1 MVPGTSST
9 LVPVP
14 SWCPWPPPAA
24 PPSASTA
31 RPVPSASWGLPR
43 PPDEPWD
50 EPAPSELWLPAWP
63 PSPRPTPLAWP
74 WPGLYGVSPTAPA
87 PRPTTWPPLY
97 PPWPPW
103 PPTPSGTTAS
113 PPWGPSPTPAPEPLS
128 DPPWGLPGRWKR
140 RAPRPAVAATR
151 PPGFGCF
158 CLRPG
163 GLGRPGGS
171 RPRAGPLLVSLAAS
185 CGTPECLHSAARALR
200 ILGAAPAPR
209 RALGRAGAIRALAS
223 RLATLSPT
231 HPACLA
237 LARALRGLT
246 DSPGP
251 SADDVAPAL
260 PALAALA
267 AHAKRDH
274 RQPALG
280 AIANACARAPLR
292 PALGAAGAVEAVAE
306 EVKRALASPNNT
318 NGVAGATV
326 AVRALCLLC
335 REAVNRARVRAA
347 GGLGLLLRLL
357 AEPRARPWRPRVL
370 LALAA
375 FAYDQEALAALEA
388 RGLVPLLADVL
399 RARADEEEE
408 EEEEEDEE
416 EEEEE
421 EDEAAASCD
430 LPRELPGPPG
440 PGAATGSLRGLKS
453 WLLSEAVSPPPSPPP
468 PTTPLH
474 CPSPPRRRLPPMGA
488 LALPQGVGEGLLRNL
503 GAAAAAPFG
512 VGLLTHMLR
521 CGAPPA
527 RLGCATA
534 LPLLTRS
541 WLLSEA
547 VSPPPSPPP
556 PTTPLHCPSPP
567 RRRLPPM
574 GALALPQGVGEGD
587 PWLPEAP
594 ALLLLGRLAAAD
606 EPSRALATAPVVSGL
621 LRYLTG
627 VPAPAPRAARLLQRL
642 TGHPAFLGALVRAYV
657 PSLLR
662 EGLLRNLGAAAA
674 APFGVGLLTHML
686 RCGAPPAR
694 LACATALPLLT
705 RPTSPARGLLWGG
718 GAVALL
724 LSAVAQGPASP
735 YEPPPAFALYA
746 ADAISLLRGH
756 AGDTPGDTGH
766 GKDTP
771 GQADAEDLQ
780 VHGDEDTKD
789 LWGHGDTEDLWGQV
803 DRDGDSGDALE
814 ENGDLQRP
822 LDQHKDLEDPWGH
835 ADTFRDAEDTWRH
848 VDGDTTSPVDGHGD
862 IGDTPGCTNGHGD
875 PWGHANGLG
884 DADDSWGSTGSPY
897 PLSPVTLYPPPLLS
911 PVSPCPQVSPDSFSP
926 GSPCPQVSP
935 RAAKRSR
942 ASSCPQLSPDLPD
955 LHSQVAPR
963 PPKRPLLSSSPP
975 LSSDLPNSC
984 PQVSLRFS
992 NPCPQLSPSPQGSPS
1007 PLGPCPQPSPVSSS
1021 PCPQPS
1027 PCPQASPTSSSPSP
1041 PPSPAPQASPATP
1054 AVHPPVSPT
1063 CPYAQTPHDLL
1074 LLPNGGHPGVPVAR
1088 AALIQGSP
1096 VLGAMLGGAFAEAH
1110 QAAVTLGCAPRH
1122 PLLLL
1127 LHFIH
1132 GCRGGSGDGCPLL
1145 SPPVS
1150 PATAGAA
1157 VALARRYLVEGF
1169 EGVMATAVTASPA
1182 ALWALAERWA
1192 STPLANRAAQAILGG
1207 PPHNVAPRLVRV
1219 ARLARCPPR
1228 LARALMA
1235 AVAPQ
1240 GARPHLDMGEPWG
1253 GGDPLLRPPG
1263 DTNGDLRDVQE
1274 DLRDLEGDFGVPYE
1288 DLRDTQG
1295 DLDNVADPFRDP
1307 SVDSGDPL
1315 GEDDVD
1321 VEVKGPL

>member
-1 MVPGTSST
+1 MSEPLG
-9 LVPVP
+9 
-14 SWCPWPPPAA
+14 WCVEAVRAA
-24 PPSASTA
+24 A
-31 RPVPSASWGLPR
+31 
-43 PPDEPWD
+43 E
-50 EPAPSELWLPAWP
+50 
-63 PSPRPTPLAWP
+63 
-74 WPGLYGVSPTAPA
+74 PGLA
-87 PRPTTWPPLY
+87 
-97 PPWPPW
+97 
-103 PPTPSGTTAS
+103 
-113 PPWGPSPTPAPEPLS
+113 
-128 DPPWGLPGRWKR
+128 
-140 RAPRPAVAATR
+140 RALLALRTR
-151 PPGFGCF
+151 HTR
-158 CLRPG
+158 RPG
-163 GLGRPGGS
+163 GAARFRERGGLGPLLELLGPE
-171 RPRAGPLLVSLAAS
+171 RPRRTLDLALSVLGNCCTEPGCRRQARRLGGVPRLVALLSSPGPESVQNRVARTLANLALEPDGAQDVLDAGAGPLLVSLAAS

-209 RALGRAGAIRALAS
+209 RALGRAGAVRALAS
-223 RLATLSPT
+223 RLASLSPA
-231 HPACLA
+231 HPACPA
-237 LARALRGLT
+237 VARALRGLT

-306 EVKRALASPNNT
+306 EVRRALASPNI
-318 NGVAGATV
+318 AGSTV

-408 EEEEEDEE
+408 EDEEEDEE
-416 EEEEE
+416 EEDEEE

-440 PGAATGSLRGLKS
+440 AGAATGSLRGLKS
-453 WLLSEAVSPPPSPPP
+453 WLLSEAASPPPSPPSS
-468 PTTPLH
+468 TTPSH

-488 LALPQGVGEGLLRNL
+488 LALPR
-503 GAAAAAPFG
+503 
-512 VGLLTHMLR
+512 
-521 CGAPPA
+521 
-527 RLGCATA
+527 
-534 LPLLTRS
+534 
-541 WLLSEA
+541 
-547 VSPPPSPPP
+547 
-556 PTTPLHCPSPP
+556 
-567 RRRLPPM
+567 
-574 GALALPQGVGEGD
+574 GVGEGD

-627 VPAPAPRAARLLQRL
+627 VAAPAPRAARVLQRL

-662 EGLLRNLGAAAA
+662 SWLVLGLAPPQAEELSRPGGPRRPAAPPHPRQARLKELGEGLLRNLGAAAA

-694 LACATALPLLT
+694 LACATALPLLA
-705 RPTSPARGLLWGG
+705 RPASPARGLLWGG

-724 LSAVAQGPASP
+724 LSAVARGPTSP

-746 ADAISLLRGH
+746 ADAIALLRGH
-756 AGDTPGDTGH
+756 AGDAPGDGEDAPGH
-766 GKDTP
+766 
-771 GQADAEDLQ
+771 ASAEDLQ
-780 VHGDEDTKD
+780 VHGDRDAKD
-789 LWGHGDTEDLWGQV
+789 PWGHGDAEDLWGQV
-803 DRDGDSGDALE
+803 DRHGDSGNALG

-822 LDQHKDLEDPWGH
+822 LDRHKDLKDPWGH
-835 ADTFRDAEDTWRH
+835 TDAFGDTEDAWRH
-848 VDGDTTSPVDGHGD
+848 MDGHAASPADGHGD
-862 IGDTPGCTNGHGD
+862 TGDTPGCTDGHGD
-875 PWGHANGLG
+875 SWGHVDGLG
-884 DADDSWGSTGSPY
+884 DADDSWGPTGSPC

-911 PVSPCPQVSPDSFSP
+911 PVSPCPQVSPDPFSP
-926 GSPCPQVSP
+926 GPPCPQVSP
-935 RAAKRSR
+935 RAAKRPR
-942 ASSCPQLSPDLPD
+942 ASSCSQLSPDSLN

-963 PPKRPLLSSSPP
+963 PPKCPLLSSSP
-975 LSSDLPNSC
+975 LSSNLPNSC
-984 PQVSLRFS
+984 SQVSLTSS
-992 NPCPQLSPSPQGSPS
+992 NPCPQLSPCSQVSPN
-1007 PLGPCPQPSPVSSS
+1007 PLD

-1027 PCPQASPTSSSPSP
+1027 PCPWVSPASSNPSPQPSPCLQASPSSSNPCPQVSPSSSNPSP
-1041 PPSPAPQASPATP
+1041 PPSPAPQASPTPPATRVP
-1054 AVHPPVSPT
+1054 ASP

-1074 LLPNGGHPGVPVAR
+1074 LLPNGAHPGVPVAR
-1088 AALIQGSP
+1088 AALARGSP
-1096 VLGAMLGGAFAEAH
+1096 VLGAMLGGAFAEAR
-1110 QAAVTLGCAPRH
+1110 QAAVALGCAPRR

-1127 LHFIH
+1127 LHFVH
-1132 GCRGGSGDGCPLL
+1132 GCRGRPRDECPLL

-1150 PATAGAA
+1150 PAAAGAA
-1157 VALARRYLVEGF
+1157 IALARRYLVDGF
-1169 EGVMATAVTASPA
+1169 ESVVATAVTASPG
-1182 ALWALAERWA
+1182 ALWALAERWGCA
-1192 STPLANRAAQAILGG
+1192 PLAARAAQAILGG

-1240 GARPHLDMGEPWG
+1240 GAQPHLDMGEPWG
-1253 GGDPLLRPPG
+1253 GGDPLLQPPR
-1263 DTNGDLRDVQE
+1263 DADGDLGDVQE
-1274 DLRDLEGDFGVPYE
+1274 DLRDLEDDFGVPYE
-1288 DLRDTQG
+1288 DLGDMQG
-1295 DLDNVADPFRDP
+1295 DLGNVADPFGDP
-1307 SVDSGDPL
+1307 SMDFGDPL
-1315 GEDDVD
+1315 GEDNVD